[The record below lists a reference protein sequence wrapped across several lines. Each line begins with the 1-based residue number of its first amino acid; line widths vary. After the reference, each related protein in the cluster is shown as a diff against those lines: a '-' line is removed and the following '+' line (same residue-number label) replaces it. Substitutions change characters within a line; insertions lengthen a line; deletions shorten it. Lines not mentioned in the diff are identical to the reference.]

1 MMQMATRRA
10 RFHQE
15 LLFPHP
21 EELNCSSKSLLET
34 FLHPHDASPMLSLYF
49 IGKSELTCS

>member
-1 MMQMATRRA
+1 MQMATRRA

-34 FLHPHDASPMLSLYF
+34 FLHPQDASPMLSLYF